1 MESCK
6 STEIEASDHFADAV
20 KMVEIGNNAVRDVD
34 DAGFGRIRSEGDQ
47 ATKELVEVLVKD
59 YWDNPIKDHIA
70 FDKYM
75 GILGVLMIKG
85 KYPIERVQQI
95 LLQRLVLSKYTHC
108 EVG

>member
-6 STEIEASDHFADAV
+6 SDEIEVS
-20 KMVEIGNNAVRDVD
+20 
-34 DAGFGRIRSEGDQ
+34 
-47 ATKELVEVLVKD
+47 
-59 YWDNPIKDHIA
+59 DHIA

>member
-1 MESCK
+1 MGSCK
-6 STEIEASDHFADAV
+6 STEIEASDYF
-20 KMVEIGNNAVRDVD
+20 
-34 DAGFGRIRSEGDQ
+34 
-47 ATKELVEVLVKD
+47 
-59 YWDNPIKDHIA
+59 A